1 MHQPLLPYNY
11 KNSIKSDISDELV
24 NVYLQRPLAGIVTRA
39 VYFMPITPNQLTIIA
54 ALFGIAGGIFLGA
67 PGGHLAAAA
76 LCFYLKDIFDS
87 ADGQLARAKQLY
99 SRYGRF
105 LDSIGDYVVDL
116 FLFGGLFTFLLRSGI
131 HLPPAVFISLTG
143 FFGISLRVSYH
154 VFYQTS
160 YLHQKKQYQTNRITE
175 ELREED
181 FHEDAVTIRLQRVFF
196 FLYGWQDRFMNRLD
210 SWCLGDIE
218 RRSES
223 AIAGWY
229 QDPAGLLLGGF
240 LGFGT
245 EFVLL
250 TMCLLLNNIPLYL
263 FFTIIVL
270 NCVWISAIVYRK
282 FFLARKILRAEKMKG
297 G

>member
-1 MHQPLLPYNY
+1 MHQPSLPYNY
-11 KNSIKSDISDELV
+11 KSSVKSDISDELV

-39 VYFMPITPNQLTIIA
+39 VYSTPITPNQLTIIA
-54 ALFGIAGGIFLGA
+54 ILFGIAGGIFLG
-67 PGGHLAAAA
+67 GHVAHLTAAA

-99 SRYGRF
+99 SRKGRF

-116 FLFGGLFTFLLRSGI
+116 FLFGGIFSFLPRIGI
-131 HLPPAVFISLTG
+131 ALPYALLISVAG
-143 FFGISLRVSYH
+143 FFGLSLRVSYH

-160 YLHQKKQYQTNRITE
+160 YLHREKQYATNRITE

-181 FHEDAVTIRLQRVFF
+181 YHEDPLTIRLQRIFYL
-196 FLYGWQDRFMNRLD
+196 LYGWQDRLMDRLD
-210 SWCLGDIE
+210 LWCLGDIK

-223 AIAGWY
+223 VITEWH
-229 QDPAGLLLGGF
+229 QDTAGLLLGGF

-250 TMCLLLNNIPLYL
+250 TTCLLLNNVQLYL
-263 FFTIIVL
+263 FFTLVVL
-270 NCVWISAIVYRK
+270 NCVWISTIVYRK
-282 FFLARKILRAEKMKG
+282 IFLTKKILRAEKMKER
-297 G
+297 